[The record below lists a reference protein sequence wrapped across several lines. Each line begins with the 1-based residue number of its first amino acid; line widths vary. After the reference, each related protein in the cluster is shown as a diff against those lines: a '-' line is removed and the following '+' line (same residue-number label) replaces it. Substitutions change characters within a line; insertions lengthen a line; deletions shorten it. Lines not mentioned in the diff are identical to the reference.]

1 MSRGD
6 KESRFWRLNCGM
18 GRQGR
23 NKEMEVEVEDEV
35 EVDAEVGLV
44 IGGGSAREMQVGRGV
59 WARSGKVASVDNMLV
74 CPFRSA

>member
-6 KESRFWRLNCGM
+6 EESRFWRLNCGM

-35 EVDAEVGLV
+35 EVDAEVGETDLSLV
-44 IGGGSAREMQVGRGV
+44 EGAHARCKWGEVPGQGL
-59 WARSGKVASVDNMLV
+59 ARWPL
-74 CPFRSA
+74 